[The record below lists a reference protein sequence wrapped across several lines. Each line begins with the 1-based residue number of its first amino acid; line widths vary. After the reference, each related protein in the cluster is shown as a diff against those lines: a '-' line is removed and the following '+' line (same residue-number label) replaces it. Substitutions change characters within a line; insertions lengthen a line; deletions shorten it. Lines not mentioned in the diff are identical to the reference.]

1 MKPIYLT
8 SITAYLISLTTFAN
22 FTKNYDL
29 KWGAPKT
36 EQVGASDKIQILS
49 FDGASYSSELL
60 PMLIE
65 TIDLPSSTN
74 SFTVQIS
81 DIKTEA
87 LSEEEQKLLPK
98 TSVIGTQVSTLYSL
112 EYERKQPK
120 AVISII
126 PLQKNESTGRINK
139 VVHFKLDIIPVSNGS
154 QKKLSFTYAANSVLA
169 QGDWFKI
176 GVTND
181 GVYKLSYTFLK
192 SLGIPVDSINPKHL
206 QLYGNGGKMLSYNNS
221 VFRYDDLQENAIEL
235 AGEADFKFDST
246 DYILFYGQGTTRWNY
261 SAADHQFHHELNFYS
276 DTNYYFL
283 TYNANNGKRIQ
294 LQLSDNNPATHTITS
309 FDDYA
314 FHEQE
319 SVNFIK
325 TGRNWYGENFGI
337 VTNYSFPF
345 NFPNIDLTKNVYLK
359 ADVMGQSAPSSTFS
373 ITCQNGALD
382 LTPPAVNTSC
392 YYCDY
397 ALPANGSISFQP
409 NSANLTVDVNFSK
422 SPGAISASGWL
433 NYIELNARRYLAM
446 TGNQL
451 LFRDASSYGI
461 GNIGEFFVSNITS
474 TDKIWDVT
482 DLTNVKLQVVNY
494 NGTTGNFKLATDQL
508 REFIAFTNSGYL
520 TPHSVGRI
528 SNQNLHNFIGADM
541 IIISHPLFLNEA
553 QRLADFHKIHD
564 TLSAVVVTPQEIY
577 NEFSSGKQDISAL
590 KHFTKMFYDRAT
602 TASELPRYLLLFG
615 DGSYDNKTRN
625 TSTNSNFIPTYQS
638 DNSTDPTKSYVTDDF
653 YGLLDDTEGDGLAQL
668 MDIGVGRFP
677 AKTVSEAQAMVN
689 KVINYETKT
698 PLVIDGSN
706 ASINGDWKN
715 VVCFVADDQDGNTH
729 VSDAET
735 ISTFVDTNYRNI
747 NIDKIYFDAFKQMST
762 AGGQRYPD
770 VTAAINQRIDNGAL
784 IMNYTGHGGET
795 GWAHERVID
804 ISTINDWGNVKKL
817 PLFVT
822 ATCEFSR
829 YDDPARTSAG
839 EDVLLNPNGGG
850 IGLLTTTRLVYSN
863 PNFVLNYNF
872 YKNAFKPIAGGMPRL
887 GDIAKVTKNS
897 SVSSASTNHRNFT
910 LLGDPALKLAYP
922 KESVVTSTLN
932 TQSISVNAD
941 TVKALSKI
949 TITGYIQDI
958 NGAKMSSFNGLIYPT
973 VFDKSKIVTTQGND
987 SDSPKKNFR
996 LQKSIVYKGK
1006 VSVINGDF
1014 SFTFVVPKD
1023 IALNF
1028 GKGRLSYYADNGET
1042 DASGN
1047 NENFIIGGVSSAIN
1061 SDNEGP
1067 QVQLYLN
1074 NDKFINGGITNENPV
1089 LYAKVQDDNGINT
1102 VGNGI
1107 GHDIVSML
1115 DLSSDKTYVLNDYY
1129 QAELDSY
1136 QKGTIRYQLSN
1147 LAEGKHDLSL
1157 KVWDTYN
1164 NSSVA
1169 RTEFVVSKSARLALQ
1184 RIFNYPNPFTT
1195 STNFYFQH
1203 NQADNGMNVQIQIF
1217 TVSGKL
1223 IKTIE
1228 QFVRTEGFT
1237 SESIHWDGLDD
1248 FGDKIGKGVYV
1259 YRLKAIDS
1267 TGGIADKFEKL
1278 VILN

>member
-1 MKPIYLT
+1 M
-8 SITAYLISLTTFAN
+8 
-22 FTKNYDL
+22 
-29 KWGAPKT
+29 
-36 EQVGASDKIQILS
+36 
-49 FDGASYSSELL
+49 
-60 PMLIE
+60 
-65 TIDLPSSTN
+65 
-74 SFTVQIS
+74 
-81 DIKTEA
+81 
-87 LSEEEQKLLPK
+87 
-98 TSVIGTQVSTLYSL
+98 
-112 EYERKQPK
+112 
-120 AVISII
+120 
-126 PLQKNESTGRINK
+126 
-139 VVHFKLDIIPVSNGS
+139 
-154 QKKLSFTYAANSVLA
+154 
-169 QGDWFKI
+169 
-176 GVTND
+176 
-181 GVYKLSYTFLK
+181 
-192 SLGIPVDSINPKHL
+192 
-206 QLYGNGGKMLSYNNS
+206 
-221 VFRYDDLQENAIEL
+221 AI
-235 AGEADFKFDST
+235 
-246 DYILFYGQGTTRWNY
+246 
-261 SAADHQFHHELNFYS
+261 
-276 DTNYYFL
+276 
-283 TYNANNGKRIQ
+283 
-294 LQLSDNNPATHTITS
+294 
-309 FDDYA
+309 
-314 FHEQE
+314 
-319 SVNFIK
+319 
-325 TGRNWYGENFGI
+325 
-337 VTNYSFPF
+337 
-345 NFPNIDLTKNVYLK
+345 
-359 ADVMGQSAPSSTFS
+359 
-373 ITCQNGALD
+373 
-382 LTPPAVNTSC
+382 
-392 YYCDY
+392 
-397 ALPANGSISFQP
+397 
-409 NSANLTVDVNFSK
+409 
-422 SPGAISASGWL
+422 
-433 NYIELNARRYLAM
+433 
-446 TGNQL
+446 
-451 LFRDASSYGI
+451 
-461 GNIGEFFVSNITS
+461 
-474 TDKIWDVT
+474 
-482 DLTNVKLQVVNY
+482 
-494 NGTTGNFKLATDQL
+494 
-508 REFIAFTNSGYL
+508 
-520 TPHSVGRI
+520 
-528 SNQNLHNFIGADM
+528 
-541 IIISHPLFLNEA
+541 
-553 QRLADFHKIHD
+553 
-564 TLSAVVVTPQEIY
+564 
-577 NEFSSGKQDISAL
+577 
-590 KHFTKMFYDRAT
+590 
-602 TASELPRYLLLFG
+602 
-615 DGSYDNKTRN
+615 
-625 TSTNSNFIPTYQS
+625 
-638 DNSTDPTKSYVTDDF
+638 
-653 YGLLDDTEGDGLAQL
+653 
-668 MDIGVGRFP
+668 
-677 AKTVSEAQAMVN
+677 
-689 KVINYETKT
+689 
-698 PLVIDGSN
+698 
-706 ASINGDWKN
+706 
-715 VVCFVADDQDGNTH
+715 H